1 MCNSHLGLY
10 TNLDPQKHCIRTAL
24 SASPMSIS
32 ACHLGHFFAILKTQV
47 SEKLGPSLPS
57 VSSHR
62 IGFPVVHFTQ
72 FVIYRMALDDDST
85 QRTRTVREC
94 CGSGWGRTT
103 ACNSAQFRPCFA
115 PNWVLLVAHF
125 RKQHTSDRALHKK
138 SSMGG
143 ATNGAAEQ

>member
-10 TNLDPQKHCIRTAL
+10 SNLDPQKHCIRTAL

-47 SEKLGPSLPS
+47 SEKLGPPLPS

-94 CGSGWGRTT
+94 CGSGWGGDD
-103 ACNSAQFRPCFA
+103 SMQFRAVQAMFCAKLGAPCSSLQKA
-115 PNWVLLVAHF
+115 AHLKPIYRLSRQLL
-125 RKQHTSDRALHKK
+125 
-138 SSMGG
+138 
-143 ATNGAAEQ
+143 